1 VFEKEKNGKG
11 RWKPHDES
19 LVYFYSFVRRGS
31 DGVFV
36 NIFEIRGIEIF
47 GKGRGYHFGSNA
59 LREPRVMISKGRLFL
74 KTYEAYKDLKNILAP
89 WTARGK
95 DDALPCEFV
104 DSWNM

>member
-1 VFEKEKNGKG
+1 
-11 RWKPHDES
+11 
-19 LVYFYSFVRRGS
+19 VRRGS

-36 NIFEIRGIEIF
+36 NIFEIRGAEIF
-47 GKGRGYHFGSNA
+47 GKGRGYDFGSKA
-59 LREPRVMISKGRLFL
+59 LREPRVMILKGRLFL
-74 KTYEAYKDLKNILAP
+74 KIHEAYKDLKNILAP